1 MKAVKQIHS
10 AHDVDLRKYVNTNA
24 TVDKDISELSITDA
38 DAFLNVIKNLIKN
51 QLKWIRTIPS
61 LVN

>member
-24 TVDKDISELSITDA
+24 TADKDISELSITDA

-51 QLKWIRTIPS
+51 QLKSIRTIPS